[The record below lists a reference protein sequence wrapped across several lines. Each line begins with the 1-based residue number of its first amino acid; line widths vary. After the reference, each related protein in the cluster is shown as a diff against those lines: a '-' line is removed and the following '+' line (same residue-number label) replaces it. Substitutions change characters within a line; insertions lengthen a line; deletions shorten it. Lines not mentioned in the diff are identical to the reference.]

1 MKPLKIQWQIG
12 NQCNFRCDYC
22 HGDYHDGSN
31 PMLDHE
37 QFQQAFNNI
46 KDSVTSRDSIQ
57 IEFLGGEPTIS
68 RPIRELLTTNQDRR
82 FKFDLTTNASAD
94 LEWWH
99 KSLPQLNVVTLAWHS
114 ICDTAHFL
122 QVVDLL
128 SKKKDVATIPI
139 VINAEPW
146 IMKWGR
152 AKEVYV
158 RLKDRGL
165 NVKLKLL
172 FANHNKGNDKYL
184 KYSDEQFQFWAK
196 ENQIEIP
203 QTEEKPIQWVENQ
216 LYTDYKG
223 HLCWAG
229 VDQIVID
236 YFGYVY
242 RGWCRVGSSYGNI
255 FNGTFKLD
263 PNPKICT
270 RVLCKNGF
278 DQQAEKSEKGWGLT

>member
-1 MKPLKIQWQIG
+1 VNPLKIQWQIG
-12 NQCNFRCDYC
+12 NQCNFRCNYC

-37 QFQQAFNNI
+37 QVLKAFDNLKESI
-46 KDSVTSRDSIQ
+46 TSHETVQ
-57 IEFLGGEPTIS
+57 LEFLGGEPTIS
-68 RPIRELLTTNQDRR
+68 QPVREIITSCADQR

-94 LEWWH
+94 LTWWRNAD
-99 KSLPQLNVVTLAWHS
+99 PRLNVVTLAWHGS
-114 ICDTAHFL
+114 GNTSHFL
-122 QVVDLL
+122 EVVNLL
-128 SKKKDVATIPI
+128 SSTRSIASLPI

-146 IMKWGR
+146 ALKWAR
-152 AKEVYV
+152 AVETYSL
-158 RLKDRGL
+158 LKHQGL

-172 FANHNKGNDKYL
+172 FANHNKGNDRYL
-184 KYSDEQFQFWAK
+184 NYTKDQFDYWAK
-196 ENQIEIP
+196 ENNIEIP
-203 QTEEKPIQWVENQ
+203 EQEQKPIEWVENQ

-255 FNGTFKLD
+255 FDKPFKLD
-263 PNPKICT
+263 SNPKVCT

-278 DQQAEKSEKGWGLT
+278 DQQAKKSEKGWGL

>member
-37 QFQQAFNNI
+37 QFLKAFNNL
-46 KDSVTSRDSIQ
+46 KNSVTSHNEVHL
-57 IEFLGGEPTIS
+57 EFLGGEPTIS
-68 RPIRELLTTNQDRR
+68 RAIREIIIKCDDPR
-82 FKFDLTTNASAD
+82 FKFDLTTNGSAD
-94 LEWWH
+94 LDWW
-99 KSLPQLNVVTLAWHS
+99 KRASKNLNVVTLAWHS
-114 ICDTAHFL
+114 VGDTQHFL
-122 QVVDLL
+122 NVVDLL
-128 SKKKDVATIPI
+128 SEHKPITALPI
-139 VINAEPW
+139 VINADPW
-146 IMKWGR
+146 VMKWSR
-152 AKEVYV
+152 AVDIYTQ
-158 RLKDRGL
+158 LKHRGL

-184 KYSDEQFQFWAK
+184 KYSEEQFNFWAK
-196 ENQIEIP
+196 ENNISIP
-203 QTEEKPIQWVENQ
+203 EQEQKPIQWVENQ

-242 RGWCRVGSSYGNI
+242 RGWCRVGSSYGNV
-255 FNGTFKLD
+255 FDRTFKLD
-263 PNPKICT
+263 SNAKICT

-278 DQQAEKSEKGWGLT
+278 DQQAEKSEKGWGL

>member
-37 QFQQAFNNI
+37 QFLKAFNNL
-46 KDSVTSRDSIQ
+46 KDSVTSHNEVHL
-57 IEFLGGEPTIS
+57 EFLGGEPTIS
-68 RPIRELLTTNQDRR
+68 RAVREIIIKCDDPR
-82 FKFDLTTNASAD
+82 FKFDLTTNGSAD
-94 LEWWH
+94 LDWW
-99 KSLPQLNVVTLAWHS
+99 KRSSKNLNVVTLAWHS
-114 ICDTAHFL
+114 VGDTQHFL
-122 QVVDLL
+122 NVVDLL
-128 SKKKDVATIPI
+128 SEHKPITALPI
-139 VINAEPW
+139 VINADPW
-146 IMKWGR
+146 VMKWSR
-152 AKEVYV
+152 AVDIYTQ
-158 RLKDRGL
+158 LKHRGL

-184 KYSDEQFQFWAK
+184 KYSEEQFNFWAK
-196 ENQIEIP
+196 ENNISIP
-203 QTEEKPIQWVENQ
+203 EQEQKPIQWVENQ

-242 RGWCRVGSSYGNI
+242 RGWCRVGSSYGNV
-255 FNGTFKLD
+255 FDQTFKLD
-263 PNPKICT
+263 SNAKICT

-278 DQQAEKSEKGWGLT
+278 DQQAEKSEKGWGL